1 MKFAI
6 SWKLW
11 NDLISAWWN
20 KTKPCADVLFTP
32 DGAIPELRGYWHL
45 SGISFKLLQIIE
57 SLFWALF
64 WRGHD
69 FRMFLSVEVLRNLPF
84 VQSRNRPFML
94 FSYSC
99 IPNRRLRRS
108 PHFQTSVS
116 MVDLQAM
123 WLFWACNRRWWLGS
137 PFTRTSPSFC
147 NGWRRAFGFVKKC
160 EKVEREKTNGKGTDG
175 VFSRFLRCA
184 IFCLETKLKTTC
196 IMVKVVWR
204 IHKI

>member
-1 MKFAI
+1 MKLTI
-6 SWKLW
+6 SCKLW

-20 KTKPCADVLFTP
+20 KIKPCAHVLFTL
-32 DGAIPELRGYWHL
+32 DGAIPELRGYWTPVRDFV
-45 SGISFKLLQIIE
+45 SITPRIE
-57 SLFWALF
+57 SLFWALS
-64 WRGHD
+64 WRGQD

-99 IPNRRLRRS
+99 IPRDAWKGS

-123 WLFWACNRRWWLGS
+123 FFASVSPQVVARQPFYENFTKFLQWLEKSLGI
-137 PFTRTSPSFC
+137 
-147 NGWRRAFGFVKKC
+147 C
-160 EKVEREKTNGKGTDG
+160 EEMEREKTNGKGTD
-175 VFSRFLRCA
+175 VVSAAFPRCA
-184 IFCLETKLKTTC
+184 VFCLETKLKTAC
-196 IMVKVVWR
+196 IVVKVVWW